1 MDAEFVNPFIEAT
14 LHILETTA
22 KMQAKAKRPY
32 LKKDEVAKG
41 TISCMLELSGDF
53 KGTISVSFM
62 EDCILNIVSKM
73 FMEEMTE
80 VNDDIKDAVGEI
92 GNMIC
97 GQVTTKLTELGK
109 TLKAQM
115 KIVSMGQD
123 HTITHLSDRPVIAMP
138 YDTENGEF
146 TIEVCFEE

>member
-1 MDAEFVNPFIEAT
+1 MDADFVNPFIEAT

-22 KMQAKAKRPY
+22 TMQAKAQKPY
-32 LKKDEVAKG
+32 LKRDDVAKG
-41 TISCMLELSGDF
+41 DISCLLDLSGDF

-62 EDCILNIVSKM
+62 ENCILQIVSKM

-80 VNDDIKDAVGEI
+80 LNDDIKDAVGEI

-109 TLKAQM
+109 SLNAKLN
-115 KIVSMGQD
+115 IVSVGKD
-123 HTITHLSDRPVIAMP
+123 HTITHLPDRPVIAMP
-138 YDTENGEF
+138 YGTENGEF